1 VPIEKVV
8 VNASPLITL
17 FKSQLADLLPQL
29 FGQVQVPPAV
39 WIEVTASKDDFA
51 AQMLPY
57 SSWATQTDDIAIHPL
72 VSAWDLG
79 AGESEVLSY
88 ALLHPDHT
96 AMIDD
101 AAARRCAISLN
112 ISTLGTGGMIVL
124 AKRRG
129 LIPSVLNPIQAL
141 RDAGLWLSDDLVNLL
156 KRQAG
161 E

>member
-1 VPIEKVV
+1 
-8 VNASPLITL
+8 
-17 FKSQLADLLPQL
+17 
-29 FGQVQVPPAV
+29 
-39 WIEVTASKDDFA
+39 
-51 AQMLPY
+51 
-57 SSWATQTDDIAIHPL
+57 
-72 VSAWDLG
+72 
-79 AGESEVLSY
+79 
-88 ALLHPDHT
+88 
-96 AMIDD
+96 MIDD

-141 RDAGLWLSDDLVNLL
+141 RNAGLWLSDDLVNLL

>member
-1 VPIEKVV
+1 MPIEKVV

-17 FKSQLADLLPQL
+17 YKSQLADLLPQL
-29 FGQVQVPPAV
+29 FGQIQVPPAV
-39 WIEVTASKDDFA
+39 WQEVTASKDDVA
-51 AQMLPY
+51 AQTLPQ
-57 SSWATQTDDIAIHPL
+57 STWVVQAEAIVLHPL

-88 ALLHPDHT
+88 ALLHPKHT
-96 AMIDD
+96 AIIDD

-112 ISTLGTGGMIVL
+112 IPTLGTGGIIVL

-129 LIPSVLNPIQAL
+129 LISSVIEPIQAL
-141 RDAGLWLSDDLVNLL
+141 RNAGLWLSGDLVNIL

>member
-1 VPIEKVV
+1 
-8 VNASPLITL
+8 
-17 FKSQLADLLPQL
+17 
-29 FGQVQVPPAV
+29 
-39 WIEVTASKDDFA
+39 
-51 AQMLPY
+51 
-57 SSWATQTDDIAIHPL
+57 
-72 VSAWDLG
+72 LG

-88 ALLHPDHT
+88 TLLRPDYT

-124 AKRRG
+124 AKHRG
-129 LIPSVLNPIQAL
+129 LVPSVLNPIQAL
-141 RDAGLWLSDDLVNLL
+141 RNAGLWLSDDLVNLL